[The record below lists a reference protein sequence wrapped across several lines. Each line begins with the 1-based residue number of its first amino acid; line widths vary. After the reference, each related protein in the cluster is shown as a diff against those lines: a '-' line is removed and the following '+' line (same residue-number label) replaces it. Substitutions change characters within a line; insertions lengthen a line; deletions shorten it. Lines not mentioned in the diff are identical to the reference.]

1 MNWIHHRVTPFPSVR
16 SDVTM
21 HMQWCQ
27 LIYCTNTAARERV
40 CVPWWGGGARGG
52 REVVVWEVEWQ
63 LNLSATRT
71 PHTSQGHL
79 PKVTCRSTGLLLLLL
94 PATQLNITAGRR
106 PHFSYS
112 VPPKP
117 KRHISILNNLNS
129 PTNRAPTSDRGR
141 LSAQL
146 WPELESRVFFESFLA
161 WLAN

>member
-1 MNWIHHRVTPFPSVR
+1 MWTEFITESLLSLPLEVMLLCTC
-16 SDVTM
+16 SDASWFIAQT
-21 HMQWCQ
+21 Q
-27 LIYCTNTAARERV
+27 LRESACV
-40 CVPWWGGGARGG
+40 CHGGGEGGLRGG

-112 VPPKP
+112 VPAKP

-141 LSAQL
+141 
-146 WPELESRVFFESFLA
+146 
-161 WLAN
+161 